1 MLSSVKFDVGKR
13 DETKTAITTN
23 NHIYATSI
31 YTYIAPHKKA
41 QNATQKHGIVLV
53 MLINVTIMYLII

>member
-1 MLSSVKFDVGKR
+1 MTKLNNLTKGKWLMSSVKFDVGKR

-31 YTYIAPHKKA
+31 YTYIAPHKKSA
-41 QNATQKHGIVLV
+41 
-53 MLINVTIMYLII
+53 